1 MRKNQAVIKRL
12 NNAPELK
19 QHHTL
24 TLPDYFLHYVEA
36 TSDNT
41 RSNSSFDRESLV
53 FVHGTPGS
61 WEGFAQYFL
70 DEELKQDFRVYAIDR
85 PGWGKSTY
93 PDAKFPSDLTS
104 QSALIGPML
113 EMIWRAN
120 DEEKVILVGHSLG
133 GSLVPKLAADY
144 PNLVK
149 GIVILAG
156 DLDPALAEARWFNK
170 FFDWLPDFAL
180 PAMWRNSNDEVMAIQ
195 PSLAEAQHLFSQLDF
210 PIVILQGKK
219 DGLVRPA
226 SALKAAD
233 IFTSADLDVT
243 FLEEANHIIH
253 LSYPEEVKKAIR
265 QLKAKIKQY

>member
-1 MRKNQAVIKRL
+1 MRKNQATIKQL

-19 QHHTL
+19 EHHTL
-24 TLPDYFLHYVEA
+24 ALSDYSLHYVEA
-36 TSDNT
+36 IPSHSE
-41 RSNSSFDRESLV
+41 SNHSLDKESLV

-70 DEELKQDFRVYAIDR
+70 DEELKQDFYVYSMDR
-85 PGWGKSTY
+85 PGWGGSTY
-93 PDAKFPSDLTS
+93 PNSRFPSDLAA

-113 EMIWRAN
+113 ESIWRAN

-144 PNLVK
+144 PHLVK

-170 FFDWLPDFAL
+170 LFDWLPDFIL
-180 PAMWRNSNDEVMAIQ
+180 PAMWRHSNDEVMAIQ
-195 PSLAEAQHLFSQLDF
+195 PSLAEAQYLFSQLDL
-210 PIVILQGKK
+210 PIVIVQGKK
-219 DGLVRPA
+219 DGLVRPG
-226 SALKAAD
+226 SAVKAPN
-233 IFTSADLDVT
+233 IFTSADLDVV

-253 LSYPEEVKKAIR
+253 LTHAEEVKKAIYR
-265 QLKAKIKQY
+265 LKAKF